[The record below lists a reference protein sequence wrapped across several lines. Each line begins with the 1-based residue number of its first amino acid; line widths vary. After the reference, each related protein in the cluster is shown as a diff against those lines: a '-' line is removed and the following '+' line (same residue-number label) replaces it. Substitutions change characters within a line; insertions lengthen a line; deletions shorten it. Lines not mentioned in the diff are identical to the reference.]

1 MNERFSNKGDKMNTY
16 VGTLNQMIHKLVPLT
31 FGVMLFFVPLSVMAQ
46 ENSEASAAKVTVMSK
61 DLLDGISLDAGT
73 PKLHVQGGL
82 RSLEGEGL
90 FESLFRLDAS
100 YADSVAPASELQK
113 IGVVP
118 TGTAT
123 FTLPDGTV
131 GEFAY
136 GIARIEVLGEMKES
150 RIIFG
155 PEDVESVLGVNALQA
170 IGFSVDA
177 ATHSLSRI
185 SEN

>member
-1 MNERFSNKGDKMNTY
+1 MNTY
-16 VGTLNQMIHKLVPLT
+16 VGQMIRKLVPLT
-31 FGVMLFFVPLSVMAQ
+31 FGVVLLFVPLSVLAQ
-46 ENSEASAAKVTVMSK
+46 ENSEASTAKVTVMSK
-61 DLLDGISLDAGT
+61 DLLDGISIDAST
-73 PKLHVQGGL
+73 PRLHVMGGL
-82 RSLEGEGL
+82 RALEGEGL

-136 GIARIEVLGEMKES
+136 GLARIEVMGEMKES